1 MTTIES
7 TNDDTNVEAKR
18 GTSRVRSIAAGV
30 LGVLAVVVL
39 PPSTVAMWARST
51 IFDSHKI
58 RVAVAGAL
66 ARPEVDDALA
76 DWATTQI
83 VTALDVDTR
92 VADLV
97 PDQLSSLEPAI
108 AS

>member
-7 TNDDTNVEAKR
+7 TGDGPRR
-18 GTSRVRSIAAGV
+18 GRSRVRSIAAGV

-39 PPSTVAMWARST
+39 LPSTVAMWARST

-97 PDQLSSLEPAI
+97 PDQLSSL
-108 AS
+108 